1 MPHVDE
7 HAVTV
12 SASPDAVWA
21 GLTRTVASAFS
32 GDRVERIARVL
43 GCEPAE
49 AAGSP
54 QVEGSWLAGFR
65 VDAAQE
71 PRLLTL
77 AGHHRFSRYALLFRI
92 ESRDGRTWCR
102 AETRARFPGW
112 RGQLYRAAV
121 LGTGGHRL
129 VVTRMLRTVKRLA
142 ERAADERD
150 EFREREECL
159 WRAQTRFDRRFMQQV
174 LHPEFA
180 EFGRSGR
187 VRTHEQ
193 ALDVDPVPLD
203 VEMQDLAVHRVADA
217 VVLVTYLSVARGENQ
232 ALAGRRSSLWVH
244 HHGAWTLRFHQG
256 TPH

>member
-1 MPHVDE
+1 VDRAEVPHVDE

-21 GLTRTVASAFS
+21 GLIRTLASAFS

-142 ERAADERD
+142 E
-150 EFREREECL
+150 
-159 WRAQTRFDRRFMQQV
+159 QPSDR
-174 LHPEFA
+174 P
-180 EFGRSGR
+180 
-187 VRTHEQ
+187 
-193 ALDVDPVPLD
+193 
-203 VEMQDLAVHRVADA
+203 
-217 VVLVTYLSVARGENQ
+217 
-232 ALAGRRSSLWVH
+232 
-244 HHGAWTLRFHQG
+244 
-256 TPH
+256 